1 MQKEDQGRLVQKYLL
16 QQKHKVA
23 ALEAK
28 GLLCSNSQT
37 CTLSQN
43 GYGTGSV
50 YHSSTYDDIRN
61 TTSWILTASISGLP
75 CLPSWRGWRRA
86 CLV

>member
-1 MQKEDQGRLVQKYLL
+1 MQKKQNRLVQKYLL

-43 GYGTGSV
+43 GYGAFCSHLETHCVLLQTGFV
-50 YHSSTYDDIRN
+50 VV
-61 TTSWILTASISGLP
+61 
-75 CLPSWRGWRRA
+75 
-86 CLV
+86 LV